1 MLMKILPAAKKL
13 IEEAVSPGDT
23 VVDATCGNGHDTKFL
38 AELTG
43 PSGFV
48 YSFDIQRSAI
58 ENARELTEGLSNI
71 EYILDSHSRIKNHV
85 RTPVRAAM
93 FNLGY
98 LPKGDK
104 SITTKSESTIEALMQ
119 LFDLLIPG
127 GRIVI
132 VVYHGHEDG
141 KEERDALYDYLS
153 GVPQKTASILEYRFI
168 NQRNNAPFILCMEKT
183 HDA

>member
-13 IEEAVSPGDT
+13 MEEIVSPGDT

-43 PSGFV
+43 PGGIV
-48 YSFDIQRSAI
+48 YSFDIQKMAI
-58 ENARELTEGLSNI
+58 DNARELTVGLDNI
-71 EYILDSHSRIKNHV
+71 EFILDSHSCIESHLDM
-85 RTPVRAAM
+85 PVQAAM

-104 SITTKSESTIEALMQ
+104 SITTESESTIEALRQ
-119 LFDLLIPG
+119 LFHLLKPG

-132 VVYHGHEDG
+132 VVYHGHEKG
-141 KEERDALYDYLS
+141 KDEKDALYDYLS
-153 GVPQKTASILEYRFI
+153 HVPQQEADILEYRFI
-168 NQRNNAPFILCMEKT
+168 NQKNNAPFILCMEKT
-183 HDA
+183 HRA